1 MLKLFARSWVWLHGR
16 LSDSLS
22 RWRCYGIYDGD
33 RLEDFRR
40 EHGSV
45 PVLLA
50 IPPMSDVNGALPHPG
65 VRVLQSVLRDQQ
77 IACEVMN
84 YTLPTLNP
92 RDSFDHLIQVLHA
105 LDVRILG
112 VSTYSQAI
120 RTRWRG
126 CSS

>member
-77 IACEVMN
+77 IACEVMHYN
-84 YTLPTLNP
+84 
-92 RDSFDHLIQVLHA
+92 HLIQVIHA